1 MMMNDFCGEF
11 GLERLSDVDKRML
24 NPLKL
29 AYLGD
34 SVFELYV
41 RTYLITH
48 YVMTPNE
55 MSKKAITYVK
65 ASAQA
70 FVIKNMMNV
79 LTEDEI
85 TMVKRGRN
93 QKSGSVPKNAALT
106 DYRYATGFEALMGF
120 LYLTEQFERA
130 QWLALKAIEI
140 IDNGISEFSSEGE
153 QVEEI

>member
-1 MMMNDFCGEF
+1 MMMNEFSGAF
-11 GLERLSDVDKRML
+11 GLERLSDTDKRML

-41 RTYLITH
+41 RTYLMTH

-55 MSKKAITYVK
+55 MSQKAITYVK

-70 FVIKNMMNV
+70 FVIKNMMTV

-106 DYRYATGFEALMGF
+106 DYRYATGFEALMGY
-120 LYLTEQFERA
+120 LYLTENFARA

-140 IDNGISEFSSEGE
+140 VDHGISDLTSEGD
-153 QVEEI
+153 QIEEV